1 MTASARKY
9 SRMALAV
16 NQAGDTIIEVMIA
29 LLIMAV
35 VLTGA
40 FVTAN
45 SSLKND
51 NAAEQHTV
59 ALNLA
64 QTQLENIRAAG
75 SLPTGDPCMQ
85 NSQSPVVGSSVCC
98 VSSSNAIND
107 QTPFGCSTGDTPG
120 GGEFYYYIHVKSTPQ
135 TITSSY
141 DPLVNIHLTEYTI
154 NVTWPRIGARIEK
167 SPTGSPIVPQNKV
180 QLFYRTSA

>member
-1 MTASARKY
+1 
-9 SRMALAV
+9 MALAA
-16 NQAGDTIIEVMIA
+16 NQRGDTIIEVMIA

-64 QTQLENIRAAG
+64 QTQLEDIRAAG
-75 SLPTGDPCMQ
+75 SLSSVDPCMQ
-85 NSQSPVVGSSVCC
+85 NSQTPIVGATTCC
-98 VSSSNAIND
+98 VSSSNAIGD
-107 QTPFGCSTGDTPG
+107 QAPAGCSFGAKPSVL
-120 GGEFYYYIHVKSTPQ
+120 GEFNYYINVQTNHQPPI
-135 TITSSY
+135 TITTPSA
-141 DPLVNIHLTEYTI
+141 PVIVNLTEYTI
-154 NVTWPRIGARIEK
+154 TVKWPREGA
-167 SPTGSPIVPQNKV
+167 PAGSYNDV
-180 QLFYRTSA
+180 QLFYRAAE